1 MYAAIHGKTE
11 ALALLVEAGADTN
24 AKDKV
29 SAPAGTPRGGWGP
42 GGVGGAG
49 GARAGALAAVG
60 GEIGGPR
67 V

>member
-1 MYAAIHGKTE
+1 MAAYNGNTE
-11 ALALLVEAGADTN
+11 ALALLVQCGADMN
-24 AKDKV
+24 VKNKV

-67 V
+67 A